1 MEPTTKNKVLYI
13 VLAVLVLLNVVSLGS
28 MWFMK
33 CRERVHPPFG
43 PGGPGMHP
51 PYGMQQQHPPGM
63 QPFMNGKMFL
73 AEELKFTPEQ
83 NEKFT
88 KLRDEHF
95 TSSRKLIDDMHKSM
109 DDMMEQLKTKDGDAK
124 AEEYALKTSGIQK
137 ELQLSAYKHF
147 KSIREI
153 CDDKQKEKF
162 DVLLKDITKMMA
174 PQGPPPPQEK

>member
-13 VLAVLVLLNVVSLGS
+13 VLAVLVLLNIISLGS

-33 CRERVHPPFG
+33 CRDRVPSFV
-43 PGGPGMHP
+43 PGMHP
-51 PYGMQQQHPPGM
+51 QFGMQQQHQGM
-63 QPFMNGKMFL
+63 QPFMDGKMFL

-83 NEKFT
+83 NEKFA

-95 TSSRKLIDDMHKSM
+95 TSSRKLIEEMHKSM
-109 DDMMEQLKTKDGDAK
+109 DDMMELLKTKDGDAK
-124 AEEYALKTSGIQK
+124 AEEYAAKTSAIQK

-147 KSIREI
+147 KSVRDI

-162 DVLLKDITKMMA
+162 DSILKDVTKMMA
-174 PQGPPPPQEK
+174 PQGPPSPEK

>member
-13 VLAVLVLLNVVSLGS
+13 VLAVLVLLNIVSLGS

-33 CRERVHPPFG
+33 CRDRVHPPFG
-43 PGGPGMHP
+43 PGMQPQFGMH
-51 PYGMQQQHPPGM
+51 QQHPGM
-63 QPFMNGKMFL
+63 QPFMDGKMFL

-83 NEKFT
+83 NEKFA

-95 TSSRKLIDDMHKSM
+95 TSSRKLIEEMQKSM
-109 DDMMEQLKTKDGDAK
+109 DDMMELLKTKDGDTK
-124 AEEYALKTSGIQK
+124 AEEYAAKTSAIQK

-147 KSIREI
+147 KNIRDI

-162 DVLLKDITKMMA
+162 DVLIKDITKMMA
-174 PQGPPPPQEK
+174 PQGPPPGR